1 MSTTPKPSTGT
12 PTTGTPTTGKPTT
25 PTILMIIEEPT
36 DPPTFAAPNCTA
48 GDVNN
53 FNATGYAFDSD
64 MKACAT
70 ICPWQNVVLSEVNVC
85 ISDCFSDK
93 FHRPAA
99 AYPMLSKIYT
109 APCGYCFGEWARCI
123 VSDLCRCPFGRAQ
136 SVACAVCADTYC
148 TPSFLNCTGF
158 SDLPDLPAE
167 APQAPG
173 FTLSSTALT
182 GIIVGAALL
191 GVLAFS
197 ALIVGAR
204 RGWKTNKALR
214 SAGMLDT
221 HAAIPAS
228 GPAEIK
234 GRPKNRPKG
243 DFSNNQGS
251 PLSGGAGS
259 FGSSSYGGASPS
271 PTMGSGYGGSSS
283 YGGAS
288 PSPSMG
294 SGYGGSSSGF
304 GGAPMGGSSSF
315 GGAPMGGSRGGGNG
329 GSKTCVTVY
338 EAAGGASDEISCPRG
353 TVLEIIKEV
362 DQDWLIVRDP
372 KTGNEG
378 LIPSNI
384 VKRK

>member
-1 MSTTPKPSTGT
+1 M
-12 PTTGTPTTGKPTT
+12 PTTLAPSPAPTV
-25 PTILMIIEEPT
+25 
-36 DPPTFAAPNCTA
+36 PPTFAAPNCTA
-48 GDVNN
+48 GDINI

-70 ICPWQNVVLSEVNVC
+70 NCPWQNVLLSQVDVC

-99 AYPMLSKIYT
+99 AYPMVSTIYT
-109 APCGYCFGEWARCI
+109 ARCGFCFGEWARCI

-136 SVACAVCADTYC
+136 SAACAVCADKFC

-158 SDLPDLPAE
+158 SDLPDLPTE
-167 APQAPG
+167 APQEPG
-173 FTLSSTALT
+173 FKLSSTALT
-182 GIIVGAALL
+182 GIIIGAALL

-197 ALIVGAR
+197 ALLVGAR

-243 DFSNNQGS
+243 DFSKGAELGS
-251 PLSGGAGS
+251 PLGGGGAGS

-271 PTMGSGYGGSSS
+271 PTMGGI
-283 YGGAS
+283 
-288 PSPSMG
+288 
-294 SGYGGSSSGF
+294 YGGSSSGF
-304 GGAPMGGSSSF
+304 GGAPMGGSSGF
-315 GGAPMGGSRGGGNG
+315 GGAPMGGPRGGGNG
-329 GSKTCVTVY
+329 GNKTCVALYDAV
-338 EAAGGASDEISCPRG
+338 AGASDEISCPRG